1 MIRAAQSAG
10 LSMPYAMHE
19 TIGTLND
26 MIALHNAEIRESEKE
41 RVPDG
46 NEEND

>member
-26 MIALHNAEIRESEKE
+26 MIALHNAETREREREREK
-41 RVPDG
+41 PDG
-46 NEEND
+46 DE

>member
-26 MIALHNAEIRESEKE
+26 MIALHNAEIREREKE
-41 RVPDG
+41 RGKPDG
-46 NEEND
+46 DEQ